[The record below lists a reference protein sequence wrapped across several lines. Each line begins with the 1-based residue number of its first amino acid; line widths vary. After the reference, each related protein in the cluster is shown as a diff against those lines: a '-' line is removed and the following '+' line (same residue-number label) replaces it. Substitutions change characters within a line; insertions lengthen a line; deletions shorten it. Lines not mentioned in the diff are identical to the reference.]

1 MDWYNNLHQHRIF
14 SFEQFKNQFLDHFR
28 ITIRKGAF
36 VTNLRKL
43 YQFEDKS
50 ILHYVCRCREIFM
63 DIPYT
68 LPQEEL
74 VKLFSMSCNKHI
86 SLLIEIQINLTFE
99 DALA

>member
-1 MDWYNNLHQHRIF
+1 
-14 SFEQFKNQFLDHFR
+14 
-28 ITIRKGAF
+28 
-36 VTNLRKL
+36 
-43 YQFEDKS
+43 
-50 ILHYVCRCREIFM
+50 M